1 MAWLQLTLEAT
12 HSNSE
17 QLSELLSQA
26 GAASVTLQDAHDEP
40 IFEPPPG
47 STPLWKE
54 LLLTGLFEADVQI
67 ETVLHFIKSNYGE
80 LPSYTLNPLE
90 DKDWVRAWMDDFKPM
105 LFGQRV
111 WICPSW
117 HTPPDPDAINFMLDP
132 GLAFGTGTHPTTS
145 LCLQWLDQNFQKSHS
160 KMPVDV
166 IDYGCGSGILG
177 IAANLLGSEQVY
189 AIDLDPQ
196 ALTATRANAEKNHVL
211 DKILTF
217 SVPEFRHKFAT
228 LQCPLLMA
236 NILAGPLVELAEMLA
251 SHVAPKGSIVLSGI
265 LAEQA
270 EEVSKAYQPWF
281 TIDEITQ
288 EDDWIRI
295 AGTKLE
301 NLS

>member
-17 QLSELLSQA
+17 QLSDLLSQA

-67 ETVLHFIKSNYGE
+67 ESVLNFIKSNYGE
-80 LPSYTLNPLE
+80 LPPYTLNPLE

-105 LFGQRV
+105 QFGQRV

-117 HTPPDPDAINFMLDP
+117 HTPPDPDAVNIMLDP

-145 LCLQWLDQNFQKSHS
+145 LCLQWLDQNFQA
-160 KMPVDV
+160 PVDV

-177 IAANLLGSEQVY
+177 IAANLLGATQVY
-189 AIDLDPQ
+189 AVDLDPQ
-196 ALTATRANAEKNHVL
+196 ALMATQANAEKNHVL
-211 DKILTF
+211 ERLEIF
-217 SVPEFRHKFAT
+217 SVPEFKRRFQT
-228 LQCPLLMA
+228 LQCPLLLA
-236 NILAGPLVELAEMLA
+236 NILAGPLVDLSGMLA
-251 SHVAPKGSIVLSGI
+251 SHVAPKGKIVLSGI

-270 EEVSKAYQPWF
+270 EKVSLAYQQWF
-281 TIDEITQ
+281 TIDEVTQ
-288 EDDWIRI
+288 EEDWVRI
-295 AGTKLE
+295 VGTKL
-301 NLS
+301 

>member
-26 GAASVTLQDAHDEP
+26 GAAAVTMQDALDEP

-67 ETVLHFIKSNYGE
+67 DRVLDFIAANYGE

-105 LFGQRV
+105 QFGQRV

-117 HTPPDPDAINFMLDP
+117 HIPPDSNAVNIMLDP

-145 LCLQWLDQNFQKSHS
+145 LCLQWLDNNFYD
-160 KMPVDV
+160 PVEV

-177 IAANLLGSEQVY
+177 IAASRLGATKVY
-189 AIDLDPQ
+189 AVDLDPQ
-196 ALTATRANAEKNHVL
+196 ALMATRSNAEKNNVSDTL
-211 DKILTF
+211 ETF
-217 SVPEFRHKFAT
+217 SVPGFKQQFAT
-228 LQCPLLMA
+228 LQCPLLIA
-236 NILAGPLVELAEMLA
+236 NILAAPLVELAEMLA
-251 SHVAPKGSIVLSGI
+251 SHVSPNGKIVLSGI

-270 EEVSKAYQPWF
+270 EKVSTSYKNWF
-281 TIDEITQ
+281 KIDDITQ
-288 EDDWIRI
+288 EDDWVRI
-295 AGTKLE
+295 IGTKL
-301 NLS
+301 

>member
-17 QLSELLSQA
+17 QLSDLLSQA

-67 ETVLHFIKSNYGE
+67 ESVLNFIKSNYGE
-80 LPSYTLNPLE
+80 LPPYTLNPLE

-105 LFGQRV
+105 QFGQRV

-117 HTPPDPDAINFMLDP
+117 HTPPDPDAVNIMLDP

-145 LCLQWLDQNFQKSHS
+145 LCLQWLDQNFQA
-160 KMPVDV
+160 PVDV

-177 IAANLLGSEQVY
+177 IAANLLGATQVY
-189 AIDLDPQ
+189 AVDLDPQ
-196 ALTATRANAEKNHVL
+196 ALMATQANAEKNHVL
-211 DKILTF
+211 ERLEIF
-217 SVPEFRHKFAT
+217 SVPEFKRRFQT
-228 LQCPLLMA
+228 LQCPLLLA
-236 NILAGPLVELAEMLA
+236 NILAGPLVDLSGMLA
-251 SHVAPKGSIVLSGI
+251 SHVAPKGKIVLSGI

-270 EEVSKAYQPWF
+270 EKVSLAYQQWF
-281 TIDEITQ
+281 TIDEVTQ
-288 EDDWIRI
+288 EKDWVRI
-295 AGTKLE
+295 VGTKL
-301 NLS
+301 

>member
-17 QLSELLSQA
+17 QLSDLLSQA
-26 GAASVTLQDAHDEP
+26 GAAAVTMQDALDDP

-67 ETVLHFIKSNYGE
+67 DSVLNFIETNYGE

-90 DKDWVRAWMDDFKPM
+90 DKDWIRAWMDDFKPM
-105 LFGQRV
+105 QFGQRV

-117 HTPPDPDAINFMLDP
+117 HTPPDSDAVNIMLDP

-145 LCLQWLDQNFQKSHS
+145 LCLQWLDKHFHD
-160 KMPVDV
+160 PVEV

-177 IAANLLGSEQVY
+177 IAANLLGAAKVY
-189 AIDLDPQ
+189 AVDLDPQ
-196 ALTATRANAEKNHVL
+196 ALMATQANAEKNNVSKRL
-211 DKILTF
+211 DTF
-217 SVPEFRHKFAT
+217 SVPGFKQQFPT
-228 LQCPLLMA
+228 LQCPLLIA
-236 NILAGPLVELAEMLA
+236 NILAAPLVDLAEILA
-251 SHVAPKGSIVLSGI
+251 SHVSSGGKIVLSGI

-270 EEVSKAYQPWF
+270 EKVSSAYQKWF
-281 TIDEITQ
+281 KIDDITQ
-288 EDDWIRI
+288 EEDWIRI
-295 AGTKLE
+295 VGTKLE
-301 NLS
+301 

>member
-117 HTPPDPDAINFMLDP
+117 HTPPDPDAINIMLDP

-145 LCLQWLDQNFQKSHS
+145 LCLQWLDQKFQKSHF
-160 KMPVDV
+160 KTAVDV

-177 IAANLLGSEQVY
+177 IAANLLGASQVY
-189 AIDLDPQ
+189 AVDLDPQ
-196 ALTATRANAEKNHVL
+196 ALLATQANAEKNHVEERMH
-211 DKILTF
+211 TF
-217 SVPEFRHKFAT
+217 SVAEFKRQYQT
-228 LQCPLLMA
+228 LQCPLLLA
-236 NILAGPLVELAEMLA
+236 NILAGPLVDLAAMLA
-251 SHVAPKGSIVLSGI
+251 SHVSSKGNIVLSGI

-270 EEVSKAYQPWF
+270 EKVSTAYQPWF
-281 TIDEITQ
+281 TIDDVTQ
-288 EDDWIRI
+288 EGDWIRI
-295 AGTKLE
+295 AGTKL
-301 NLS
+301 

>member
-17 QLSELLSQA
+17 QLSDLLSQA

-67 ETVLHFIKSNYGE
+67 ESVLNFIKSNYGE
-80 LPSYTLNPLE
+80 LPPYTLNPLE

-105 LFGQRV
+105 QFGQRV

-117 HTPPDPDAINFMLDP
+117 HTPPDPDAVNIMLDP

-145 LCLQWLDQNFQKSHS
+145 LCLQWLDQNFQT
-160 KMPVDV
+160 PVDV

-177 IAANLLGSEQVY
+177 IAANLLGATQVY
-189 AIDLDPQ
+189 AVDLDPQ
-196 ALTATRANAEKNHVL
+196 ALMATQANAEKNHVL
-211 DKILTF
+211 ERLEIF
-217 SVPEFRHKFAT
+217 SVPEFKRQFQT
-228 LQCPLLMA
+228 LQCPLLLA
-236 NILAGPLVELAEMLA
+236 NILAGPLVDLSAMLA
-251 SHVAPKGSIVLSGI
+251 SHVAPKGKIILSGI

-270 EEVSKAYQPWF
+270 EKVSLAYQQWF
-281 TIDEITQ
+281 TIDEVTQ
-288 EDDWIRI
+288 EEDWVRI
-295 AGTKLE
+295 VGTKL
-301 NLS
+301 

>member
-17 QLSELLSQA
+17 QLSDLLSQA

-67 ETVLHFIKSNYGE
+67 ESVLNFIKSNYGE
-80 LPSYTLNPLE
+80 LPPYTLNPLE

-105 LFGQRV
+105 QFGQRV

-117 HTPPDPDAINFMLDP
+117 HTPPDPDAVNIMLDP

-145 LCLQWLDQNFQKSHS
+145 LCLQWLDQNFQT
-160 KMPVDV
+160 PIDV

-177 IAANLLGSEQVY
+177 IAANLLGATQVY
-189 AIDLDPQ
+189 AVDLDPQ
-196 ALTATRANAEKNHVL
+196 ALMATQANAEKNHVL
-211 DKILTF
+211 ERLEIF
-217 SVPEFRHKFAT
+217 SVPEFKRRFQT
-228 LQCPLLMA
+228 LQCPLLLA
-236 NILAGPLVELAEMLA
+236 NILAGPLVDLSAMLA
-251 SHVAPKGSIVLSGI
+251 SHVAPKGKIVLSGI

-270 EEVSKAYQPWF
+270 EKVSLAYQQWF
-281 TIDEITQ
+281 TIDEVTQ
-288 EDDWIRI
+288 EEDWVRI
-295 AGTKLE
+295 VGTKL
-301 NLS
+301 

>member
-17 QLSELLSQA
+17 QLSDLLSQA
-26 GAASVTLQDAHDEP
+26 GAAAVTMQDALDDP

-67 ETVLHFIKSNYGE
+67 DSVLNFIEKNYGE

-90 DKDWVRAWMDDFKPM
+90 DKDWIRAWMDDFKPM
-105 LFGQRV
+105 QFGQRL

-117 HTPPDPDAINFMLDP
+117 HTPPDSNAVNIMLDP

-145 LCLQWLDQNFQKSHS
+145 LCLQWLDQHFHD
-160 KMPVDV
+160 PVEV

-177 IAANLLGSEQVY
+177 IAANLLGATKVY
-189 AIDLDPQ
+189 AVDLDPQ
-196 ALTATRANAEKNHVL
+196 ALMATQTNAEKNNVSERL
-211 DKILTF
+211 ETF
-217 SVPEFRHKFAT
+217 SVPGFKQQFPT
-228 LQCPLLMA
+228 LQCSLLIA
-236 NILAGPLVELAEMLA
+236 NILAAPLVDLAAMLA
-251 SHVAPKGSIVLSGI
+251 SHVSPKGNIVLSGI

-270 EEVSKAYQPWF
+270 EKVSAAYQKWF
-281 TIDEITQ
+281 KIDEITQ
-288 EDDWIRI
+288 EGDWIRI
-295 AGTKLE
+295 VGTKLE
-301 NLS
+301 L

>member
-1 MAWLQLTLEAT
+1 MPWLQLTLEAN
-12 HSNSE
+12 HNNSE
-17 QLSELLSQA
+17 HLSELLSQA
-26 GAASVTLQDAHDEP
+26 GAAAVTMQDARDDP

-47 STPLWKE
+47 STPLWE
-54 LLLTGLFEADVQI
+54 QLLLTGLFEADTDI
-67 ETVLHFIKSNYGE
+67 DSVLSFIASNFDG
-80 LPSYTLNPLE
+80 LPHYTLNPLE
-90 DKDWVRAWMDDFKPM
+90 DKDWTRAWMDDFKPM
-105 LFGQRV
+105 QFGSRL

-117 HTPPDPDAINFMLDP
+117 HTPPDPDAVNIMLDP

-145 LCLQWLDQNFQKSHS
+145 LCLNWLDENLIQ
-160 KMPVDV
+160 PVNI

>member
-17 QLSELLSQA
+17 QLSNLLSQA
-26 GAASVTLQDAHDEP
+26 GAASVTLQDAHDDP

-67 ETVLHFIKSNYGE
+67 ESVLNFIKSNYGE
-80 LPSYTLNPLE
+80 LPPYTLNPLE

-105 LFGQRV
+105 QFGQRV

-117 HTPPDPDAINFMLDP
+117 HTPPDPEAVNIMLDP

-145 LCLQWLDQNFQKSHS
+145 LCLQWLDQNFQA
-160 KMPVDV
+160 PAEV

-177 IAANLLGSEQVY
+177 IAANLLGATQVY
-189 AIDLDPQ
+189 AVDLDPQ
-196 ALTATRANAEKNHVL
+196 ALMATQANAEKNHVL
-211 DKILTF
+211 ERLEIF
-217 SVPEFRHKFAT
+217 SVPEFKRRFQT
-228 LQCPLLMA
+228 LQCPLLLA
-236 NILAGPLVELAEMLA
+236 NILAGPLVDLSEMLA
-251 SHVAPKGSIVLSGI
+251 SHVAPNGKIVLSGI

-270 EEVSKAYQPWF
+270 EKVSLAYQQWF
-281 TIDEITQ
+281 TIDEVTQ
-288 EDDWIRI
+288 DGDWVRI
-295 AGTKLE
+295 VGTKL
-301 NLS
+301 